1 LIPLPGAT
9 MLTLAIHRTT
19 STTEPQREV
28 RRLDREEVALIRA
41 CQQGSEEAFRQLVER
56 YQRRT
61 YWIAYNML
69 GNYDLAADIS
79 QEAFLR
85 VYKAINRFDIKR
97 NFYTWLYQIVVNL
110 CIDHMRKESGGRA
123 ARLDDVAEPPDP
135 DAKPMGAG
143 IESQEVREAVHAV
156 LAKLPHNYKT
166 VLVLRDLQGMTCEEI
181 AEIVGANNATVRWRL
196 HIARKM
202 FKDAWEAKQPAGSEE

>member
-1 LIPLPGAT
+1 
-9 MLTLAIHRTT
+9 MVTLAIDRTT
-19 STTEPQREV
+19 TTAQPVREV

-41 CQQGSEEAFRQLVER
+41 CQGGSEEAFRQLVER

-85 VYKAINRFDIKR
+85 VYKAIGRFDLQR

-110 CIDHMRKESGGRA
+110 CIDHMRKEGGPRA
-123 ARLDDVAEPPDP
+123 ARLDDVAEPPDA
-135 DAKPMGAG
+135 DAKPAGAG
-143 IESQEVREAVHAV
+143 VESQEVREAVHQV

-181 AEIVGANNATVRWRL
+181 AGIVGANNATVRWRL

-202 FKDAWEAKQPAGSEE
+202 FKDAWEASRPAATEE

>member
-1 LIPLPGAT
+1 MVALVLERTEPET
-9 MLTLAIHRTT
+9 RTT
-19 STTEPQREV
+19 GI
-28 RRLDREEVALIRA
+28 RRVDRDEVALIRA
-41 CQQGSEEAFRQLVER
+41 CQDGSEEAFRELVER

-69 GNYDLAADIS
+69 GRYDLASDIS

-85 VYKAINRFDIKR
+85 VYKAIGRFDLKR

-110 CIDHMRKESGGRA
+110 CIDHMRKEGGARP

-135 DAKPMGAG
+135 GVRPSGSR
-143 IESQEVREAVHAV
+143 IESEEIRDAVHEV
-156 LAKLPHNYKT
+156 LGTLSTNYKT

-202 FKDAWEAKQPAGSEE
+202 FKDAWEAKYASEGATESEGLE

>member
-1 LIPLPGAT
+1 
-9 MLTLAIHRTT
+9 MLTLTT
-19 STTEPQREV
+19 YRPTIATQGQREV

-41 CQQGSEEAFRQLVER
+41 CQQGSEEAFRGLVER

-85 VYKAINRFDIKR
+85 VYKAISRFDLQR

-123 ARLDDVAEPPDP
+123 ARLDDVAEPPDA
-135 DAKPMGAG
+135 DAAPAG
-143 IESQEVREAVHAV
+143 STVESQEVREQVHAV
-156 LAKLPHNYKT
+156 LAKMQPNYKT

-202 FKDAWEAKQPAGSEE
+202 FKDAWEAAHPAGAEE

>member
-1 LIPLPGAT
+1 
-9 MLTLAIHRTT
+9 MLTLAHHQPAIA
-19 STTEPQREV
+19 PQAQREV
-28 RRLDREEVALIRA
+28 RRLDREEVALIQA
-41 CQQGSEEAFRQLVER
+41 CQKGSEEAFRTLVER

-85 VYKAINRFDIKR
+85 VYKAINRFDLQR

-123 ARLDDVAEPPDP
+123 ARLDDVAEPPDV
-135 DAKPMGAG
+135 DARPADAG
-143 IESQEVREAVHAV
+143 VESQEVREAVHRV

-181 AEIVGANNATVRWRL
+181 AEVVGANNATVRWRL

-202 FKDAWEAKQPAGSEE
+202 FKDAWEAAHPAKAED